1 MLKFRLL
8 LFTFLLINAAAFAQS
23 KLSVEADDFYE
34 GKSYSKAGPLYLL
47 SAQQD
52 EYKTL
57 KTSDY
62 YNAACCYALMGKADS
77 SMILLKLAIKSGY
90 NDIFHLKDDADLK
103 PLRSLPEWRSVFN
116 SVKQTRTSTHDPY
129 KVKLITK
136 DVKHFW
142 KAYDLSQKDTA
153 KRYDIYKK
161 YYLDPGTDGL
171 QDYFAYKISSLQYFI
186 NVHDKKPHFYAAIRQ
201 NTMNVDEQKPQM
213 TESFVKLKKLYPG
226 ASFPDIYFV
235 IGSFTSGGT
244 STNNGLIIGL
254 DQAVRTPDI
263 PLNELTLWQRNNF
276 SDLKNLPTLI
286 AHELIHFNQNGMADD
301 TTLLH
306 AVLIE
311 GMADFMGELISG
323 RIANERLHTWAKGK
337 EKRIW
342 ASFEKEMYLRRE
354 RNWIANSNQ
363 ETADKPAD
371 LGYWVG
377 YQICKAYYDSSP
389 DKKKAIYE
397 MLNIKNYKEFYDKS
411 GVAKFFDNNDLT
423 K

>member
-1 MLKFRLL
+1 
-8 LFTFLLINAAAFAQS
+8 
-23 KLSVEADDFYE
+23 
-34 GKSYSKAGPLYLL
+34 
-47 SAQQD
+47 
-52 EYKTL
+52 
-57 KTSDY
+57 
-62 YNAACCYALMGKADS
+62 
-77 SMILLKLAIKSGY
+77 
-90 NDIFHLKDDADLK
+90 
-103 PLRSLPEWRSVFN
+103 
-116 SVKQTRTSTHDPY
+116 
-129 KVKLITK
+129 
-136 DVKHFW
+136 
-142 KAYDLSQKDTA
+142 
-153 KRYDIYKK
+153 
-161 YYLDPGTDGL
+161 
-171 QDYFAYKISSLQYFI
+171 
-186 NVHDKKPHFYAAIRQ
+186 
-201 NTMNVDEQKPQM
+201 MNVDEQKPQM
-213 TESFVKLKKLYPG
+213 TQSFVKLKQLYPE

-263 PLNELTLWQRNNF
+263 PLTELTLWQRNNF

-311 GMADFMGELISG
+311 GVADFIGEIISG

-342 ASFEKEMYLRRE
+342 ASFETEMYLRRE

-411 GVAKFFDNNDLT
+411 GVAKFYDDNALT